1 IQCASIASNG
11 SDFSLLPSGTISAA
25 SGLNCSANAGYTTE
39 VTLQFGSPL
48 PGGSYTLLAQNGS
61 DNNTLLDICSNAML
75 VGEDL
80 NFSLQPIQNPEVV
93 FLDTP
98 ACLEAMIVLD
108 HKVKCN
114 TIAFDGS
121 DFSVSG
127 PDNGITV
134 TQASAYCDALG
145 LTDTIILSFNR
156 SIQIAGNYTL
166 NFGVGS
172 DNSAVTDSCDLAIV
186 KPFVWYVSDR
196 GYIAA
201 GASPKI
207 LCEPGYTN
215 LTGNTTKP
223 LTDFRWSP
231 GNQVDDSTVQNTF
244 SFINATQLF
253 QVEAKDEFG
262 CYRRD
267 TVTVVLSER
276 HPELI
281 SDMD

>member
-1 IQCASIASNG
+1 LVDNFSASTAGAAGFTLDFSGSTAVFDQGPTPEFVSETHGCGNNEIVVKLNKPIQCASIASNG

-156 SIQIAGNYTL
+156 SIQIAGNYT
-166 NFGVGS
+166 
-172 DNSAVTDSCDLAIV
+172 
-186 KPFVWYVSDR
+186 
-196 GYIAA
+196 
-201 GASPKI
+201 
-207 LCEPGYTN
+207 
-215 LTGNTTKP
+215 
-223 LTDFRWSP
+223 
-231 GNQVDDSTVQNTF
+231 
-244 SFINATQLF
+244 
-253 QVEAKDEFG
+253 
-262 CYRRD
+262 
-267 TVTVVLSER
+267 
-276 HPELI
+276 
-281 SDMD
+281 